1 MSTYFKKSQKF
12 LSGSHGGAW
21 KVAYADFVTGMM
33 SLFLVLWILSQDE
46 EVIIA
51 TTRFFRDPYKA
62 GVPKST
68 PIEQKDARPGS
79 MVDQIVGRSDTTM
92 RNTDD
97 TTSIDIDVLHRIAQD
112 WFQRLKLH
120 EIDDSTMQ
128 IEATSEGLKVTLFHG
143 DEKPLFETSSS
154 ELTTYGRKVMQRM
167 SWLLSQHVLVY
178 RVDSHCNDLA
188 ESISQ
193 KPGSNHWSMS
203 LDQGTEVTDALVHYS
218 AGELDGKLE
227 RITGHGS
234 TKPNNLRY
242 PNQPEKNRRVELS
255 LVLDMS
261 KEDLAQPK

>member
-1 MSTYFKKSQKF
+1 MPSLPLKRSWNFSF
-12 LSGSHGGAW
+12 GHGGAW

-92 RNTDD
+92 RNTND

-112 WFQRLKLH
+112 WYQRLKLH
-120 EIDDSTMQ
+120 EIDDSTIQ
-128 IEATSEGLKVTLFHG
+128 LEVTSDGLKVTLYHG
-143 DEKPLFETSSS
+143 DDKPIFESTSSKLS
-154 ELTTYGRKVMQRM
+154 THGRKVMQRM
-167 SWLLSQHVLVY
+167 SWLLSQHVLAY
-178 RVDSHCNDLA
+178 RIDSHSMGLADKVKNHELA
-188 ESISQ
+188 E
-193 KPGSNHWSMS
+193 WELS
-203 LDQGTEVTDALVHYS
+203 LYQAVEINNALGHYS

-227 RITGHGS
+227 RMTGHGA
-234 TKPNNLRY
+234 TKPNRVRF
-242 PNQPEKNRRVELS
+242 PNRPDKNRRVEIS
-255 LVLDMS
+255 LALDVS
-261 KEDLAQPK
+261 KEDLARYR